1 MQYTQIT
8 ITTTT
13 EGSEI
18 IAYILEENG
27 SEGVNI
33 VDINDIRAV
42 LSDKHNWDY
51 VDDSILSYNDER
63 VFVKGFFNENS
74 DVLPQIVQSIEE
86 LKSNSEFPLGS
97 LEISSCKIDS
107 CDWENEWRKYYVP
120 IELGGVVIV
129 PAWLK
134 YSGNTPIKVYIE
146 PGMAFGTGNHETTG
160 MCIELLQEVN
170 VAGKKVAD
178 IGCGSGILGVS
189 ALKLGANH
197 CVFNDIDSQA
207 IEATESN
214 LKLNGLSDGFTLIK
228 GDLEMGE
235 DKADVVIANIT
246 ADILIRLCEI
256 LKNNVKT
263 GGSVIISGIINA
275 RADDVI
281 TAFNK
286 YFELVK
292 VNKKG
297 EWQAML
303 LIKR

>member
-13 EGSEI
+13 EGSDI

-63 VFVKGFFNENS
+63 VFVKGFFSEDA
-74 DVLPQIVQSIEE
+74 DVLPQIIQSIED
-86 LKSNSEFPLGS
+86 LKANSEFSLGS

-120 IELGGVVIV
+120 IELGTVVIV

-134 YSGNTPIKVYIE
+134 YAGETPVKVYIE

-160 MCIELLQEVN
+160 MCIELLQDIDLV
-170 VAGKKVAD
+170 GKKVAD
-178 IGCGSGILGVS
+178 IGCGSGILGVC
-189 ALKLGANH
+189 ALKLGAKH

-207 IEATESN
+207 IEATQSN
-214 LKLNGLSDGFTLIK
+214 LELNKISKGFTLIK

-256 LKNNVKT
+256 LKENVKT
-263 GGSVIISGIINA
+263 GGNVIISGIINA
-275 RADDVI
+275 RANDVI
-281 TAFNK
+281 TAFSK
-286 YFELVK
+286 YFDLIK

-297 EWQAML
+297 EWQAMSL
-303 LIKR
+303 VKR

>member
-1 MQYTQIT
+1 MQYNQIT
-8 ITTTT
+8 ITTT
-13 EGSEI
+13 SEASDI

-42 LSDKHNWDY
+42 LNDKQNWDY
-51 VDDSILSYNDER
+51 VDDSILTYNDER
-63 VFVKGFFNENS
+63 VFVKGFFDENAN
-74 DVLPQIVQSIEE
+74 VLPEIMQSLE
-86 LKSNSEFPLGS
+86 NFRANAQMPVGS
-97 LEISSCKIDS
+97 LEVSLCKIDS

-120 IELGGVVIV
+120 IELNNVVIV

-134 YSGNTPIKVYIE
+134 YNGKTPIKVYIE

-160 MCIELLQEVN
+160 MCIELLQDFDLN
-170 VAGKKVAD
+170 GKKVAD

-214 LKLNGLSDGFTLIK
+214 LKLNNISNGYTLIK

-256 LKNNVKT
+256 LKDNVKT

-275 RADDVI
+275 RANDVI
-281 TAFNK
+281 TAFSK
-286 YFELVK
+286 YFDLLK

-297 EWQAML
+297 EWQAMS

>member
-13 EGSEI
+13 EASEI

-42 LSDKHNWDY
+42 LNDKQNWDY
-51 VDDSILSYNDER
+51 VDNSILSYNDER
-63 VFVKGFFNENS
+63 VFVKGFFNEKTN
-74 DVLPQIVQSIEE
+74 VLPQIMESLEE
-86 LKSNSEFPLGS
+86 LKTTAVIPLGS
-97 LEISSCKIDS
+97 LEVSSSKIDS

-120 IELGGVVIV
+120 IELKNVVIV

-134 YSGNTPIKVYIE
+134 YDGKTPIKVYIE

-160 MCIELLQEVN
+160 MCIKLLQDFDLT
-170 VAGKKVAD
+170 GKKIAD

-189 ALKLGANH
+189 ALKLGAKH
-197 CVFNDIDSQA
+197 CIFNDIDSQA
-207 IEATESN
+207 IEATQSN
-214 LKLNGLSDGFTLIK
+214 LKLNNISNGFTLIK

-246 ADILIRLCEI
+246 ADILIRLCSI
-256 LKNNVKT
+256 LKDNVKT
-263 GGSVIISGIINA
+263 GGVVIISGIINA
-275 RADDVI
+275 RANDVLN
-281 TAFNK
+281 AFSK
-286 YFELVK
+286 HFDLIK
-292 VNKKG
+292 INKKG
-297 EWQAML
+297 EWQAMS